1 MIKKAEGDL
10 LDNGLLDVQRHEA
23 HHLRV
28 GLLLDAVLLLD
39 SLGER
44 FAFAVGKE
52 KEWGSASQ
60 SCFFGLNGIFSFWFK
75 KTKQL
80 AKQPTIKTRRG
91 KNFTL
96 NLALTFSQFI
106 FCRFCHFLLEKL
118 PSLPDW
124 TNGHANTVVS
134 QFLGFFTVF
143 RMAFKGMT
151 KTVGTS
157 FSATKQ
163 KLHFHLFPS

>member
-10 LDNGLLDVQRHEA
+10 LDNRLLDFQGRERHHIGA
-23 HHLRV
+23 
-28 GLLLDAVLLLD
+28 GLLLNVVLLFD

-52 KEWGSASQ
+52 KEWRSASQ

-80 AKQPTIKTRRG
+80 DKQPTIKTRRG

-106 FCRFCHFLLEKL
+106 FCRFCDFLLEKL

-134 QFLGFFTVF
+134 QFLGFF
-143 RMAFKGMT
+143 
-151 KTVGTS
+151 S
-157 FSATKQ
+157 F
-163 KLHFHLFPS
+163 

>member
-1 MIKKAEGDL
+1 MVVGGQFPARLGKMIKKVEGDL
-10 LDNGLLDVQRHEA
+10 PDNRLLDFQWHET
-23 HHLRV
+23 HHIGV
-28 GLLLDAVLLLD
+28 GLPLNVVLLLD
-39 SLGER
+39 CLGER

-52 KEWGSASQ
+52 REWRSASQ
-60 SCFFGLNGIFSFWFK
+60 SCFFGLNCIFSFWFK

-124 TNGHANTVVS
+124 TNGLANAVVS

-143 RMAFKGMT
+143 RMAFKD
-151 KTVGTS
+151 
-157 FSATKQ
+157 
-163 KLHFHLFPS
+163 HLKMCKIS